1 MPPTDAGVLK
11 WKKRTED
18 KLIASGLPYTII
30 RPGRLTDGPY
40 TSFDLNTLLKATSG
54 ARQAVQISAK
64 DDQSDEASRI
74 AVAGNLLLFC
84 HVIFWTER
92 WLFLR

>member
-1 MPPTDAGVLK
+1 M
-11 WKKRTED
+11 ED

-74 AVAGNLLLFC
+74 AVAGNGFSAFLPC
-84 HVIFWTER
+84 HCLGVKMVVPA
-92 WLFLR
+92 LSS